1 MHPILFG
8 ATMIAAASVLVGT
21 DAMASETFVSS
32 SLFQLVTF
40 LPFLLI
46 LTVALWRSGVWERR
60 VIRDELADEVRRTV
74 SADEYRDIVSDRMF
88 RTRRIGRLQPRISA
102 ALVNAQHELAFRK
115 RRVRDAG
122 ESPEHN
128 PLIAGWREE
137 IRRLRE
143 VV

>member
-60 VIRDELADEVRRTV
+60 VIRDELADEVRRTA

-102 ALVNAQHELAFRK
+102 ALMNAQHELAFRK

>member
-102 ALVNAQHELAFRK
+102 ALMNAQHELAFRK

>member
-88 RTRRIGRLQPRISA
+88 RTRRIGRLQPRIWA